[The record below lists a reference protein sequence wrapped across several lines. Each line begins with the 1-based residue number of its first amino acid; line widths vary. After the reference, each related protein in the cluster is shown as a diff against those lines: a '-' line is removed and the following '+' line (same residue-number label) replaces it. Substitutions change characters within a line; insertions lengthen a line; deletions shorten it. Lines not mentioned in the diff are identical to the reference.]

1 MFRLFKF
8 GFVWV
13 VGLLVACAPS
23 VPEGPS
29 RVEKVLA
36 NGLKVIV
43 QPDHRA
49 PVVVSQLWYKV
60 GGSYEPDGFT
70 GISHVLEHMMFKGTD
85 VLKPGEFSRIIAAQ
99 GGRENAFTSRD
110 YTAYYQRLE
119 KSRLPISFRLEAD
132 RMRNLK
138 ITSDEF
144 AKEIKVVMEERRLR
158 TEDKPE
164 SLVYERFMRTAY
176 GKSAYGQ
183 PVIGWMEDLESMDVG
198 DLQVWYEK
206 WYAPNN
212 ATLVVVGDVQPGE
225 VFELAEQYFG
235 KYQPSASPKLKQ
247 QFTPQQQ
254 TRRVSISAPAKVP
267 YLIIGFHVPSVASLS
282 TGPQWEPYA
291 LDVLANVLGGGDS
304 SRFSR
309 KLVRGSQIAVQT
321 GVGYDWA
328 ARLQTLLMLDANPTP
343 GHSLDEI
350 EQAMLA
356 EISLLKTELV
366 SPQELA
372 RIKTQVVASDVYER
386 DSVFYQAMKI
396 GQLET
401 VGLDADLVEAYIE
414 RVSAVTAEQV
424 RQVAK
429 KYLVP
434 EAMTV
439 ARLNPLPIE
448 SKGAVRRPGGRDDTN
463 H

>member
-8 GFVWV
+8 GFVFV
-13 VGLLVACAPS
+13 SGLLVACAPS
-23 VPEGPS
+23 MPEGPS

-49 PVVVSQLWYKV
+49 PVVVSQIWYKV
-60 GGSYEPDGFT
+60 GGSYEPDGLS
-70 GISHVLEHMMFKGTD
+70 GVSHVLEHMMFKGTD
-85 VLKPGEFSRIIAAQ
+85 TLKPGEFSRIIAAQ

-138 ITSDEF
+138 LTSEEF

-164 SLVYERFMRTAY
+164 SLVYERFMHTAF
-176 GKSAYGQ
+176 GENTYGQ
-183 PVIGWMEDLESMDVG
+183 PVIGWMKDLKSMSVG
-198 DLQVWYEK
+198 DLQTWYEK

-212 ATLVVVGDVQPGE
+212 ATLVVVGDVKPAE
-225 VFELAEQYFG
+225 VFELADQYFG
-235 KYQPSASPKLKQ
+235 KYQPSMLPKLVQ
-247 QFTPQQQ
+247 RPVLQQQ
-254 TRRVSISAPAKVP
+254 TRRVSVSVPAKVP
-267 YLIIGFHVPSVASLS
+267 YLIMGFHVPSAALS
-282 TGPQWEPYA
+282 TGPEWEPYA
-291 LDVLANVLGGGDS
+291 LDVLANVLGDGDS
-304 SRFSR
+304 SRLSR
-309 KLVRGSQIAVQT
+309 KLVRGSQVAVQT

-350 EQAMLA
+350 EQALLA
-356 EISLLKTELV
+356 EIGLLQTELV
-366 SPQELA
+366 SPQELT
-372 RIKTQVVASDVYER
+372 RIKTQLVASDVYER

-401 VGLDADLVEAYIE
+401 VGLDAGLVEAYIK
-414 RVSAVTAEQV
+414 RISAVTAEQV

-434 EAMTV
+434 ATMTV
-439 ARLNPLPIE
+439 ARLNPLPIK
-448 SKGAVRRPGGRDDTN
+448 SKGAVRRLGGRHATRY
-463 H
+463 

>member
-8 GFVWV
+8 GFVFV
-13 VGLLVACAPS
+13 SGLLVACAPS
-23 VPEGPS
+23 MPEGPS

-49 PVVVSQLWYKV
+49 PVVVSQIWYKV
-60 GGSYEPDGFT
+60 GGSYEPDGLS
-70 GISHVLEHMMFKGTD
+70 GVSHVLEHMMFKGTD
-85 VLKPGEFSRIIAAQ
+85 TLKPGEFSRIIAAQ

-138 ITSDEF
+138 LTSEEF

-164 SLVYERFMRTAY
+164 SLVYERFMHTAF
-176 GKSAYGQ
+176 GENTYGQ
-183 PVIGWMEDLESMDVG
+183 PVIGWMKDLKSMSVG
-198 DLQVWYEK
+198 DLQTWYEK

-212 ATLVVVGDVQPGE
+212 ATLVVVGDVKPAE
-225 VFELAEQYFG
+225 VFELADQYFG
-235 KYQPSASPKLKQ
+235 KYQPSTLPKLVQ
-247 QFTPQQQ
+247 RPVLQQQ
-254 TRRVSISAPAKVP
+254 TRRVSVSVPAKVP
-267 YLIIGFHVPSVASLS
+267 YLIMGFHVPSAALS
-282 TGPQWEPYA
+282 TGPEWEPYA
-291 LDVLANVLGGGDS
+291 LDVLANVLGDGDS
-304 SRFSR
+304 SRLSR
-309 KLVRGSQIAVQT
+309 KLVRGSQVAVQT

-350 EQAMLA
+350 EQALLA
-356 EISLLKTELV
+356 EIGLLQTELV
-366 SPQELA
+366 SPQELT
-372 RIKTQVVASDVYER
+372 RIKTQLVASDVYER

-401 VGLDADLVEAYIE
+401 VGLDAGLVEAYIK
-414 RVSAVTAEQV
+414 RISAVTAEQV

-434 EAMTV
+434 ATMTV
-439 ARLNPLPIE
+439 ARLNPLPIK
-448 SKGAVRRPGGRDDTN
+448 SKGAVRRLGGRHATRY
-463 H
+463 